1 MGETTGPARTRRRTA
16 FPVSAAGRA
25 DGGSAGAGARPLTS
39 LAAGQSGR
47 VRHIVSDP
55 PELLV
60 KLSSLGLV
68 PGAVVQLQQRNPA
81 AIVRIGE
88 TTVALDSEIADGILV
103 DVL

>member
-1 MGETTGPARTRRRTA
+1 MGETMGPSHTRRRTA
-16 FPVSAAGRA
+16 FLVSAAGGA
-25 DGGSAGAGARPLTS
+25 DGGAGRAGARPLTS
-39 LAAGQSGR
+39 LAAGESGR
-47 VRHIVSDP
+47 VRRIVSDP

-68 PGAVVQLQQRNPA
+68 PGAVVQLQQRRPA

-103 DVL
+103 DLL